1 MNNQSETDKSESKT
15 DNSGFEYKPMDE
27 KLSISIIVPLVVFLG
42 IMSLLFCVFFFRF
55 VSEVN
60 IRIPF
65 WRSESFQPMIV
76 LLYFGVVVFAAIF
89 IYYIYCRHIV
99 NMQRIIRD
107 DRKHMR
113 EASNIRLQHL
123 CDLSKA
129 MIGESK
135 KKEQNP
141 YRLEVEKTIIIKNI
155 VFLTLIVL
163 SYCSFASVKVS
174 DVVAKQRYPW
184 NGLVDISCNVSGIE
198 GVLKGYEF
206 ELSAVMPNDCG
217 VRLLSTFK
225 VVYDGV
231 MRPDKAVEVNGRYS
245 LVWDAKADLGE
256 VQFPNMVVRVQIERA
271 KVQLWEGGPY
281 WAMTNIGAEK
291 PEDFG
296 YYFWWG
302 DTIGYKRGTD
312 KWIASDGSNS
322 NFSFSISNAP
332 TYDKSIS
339 TLKSE
344 GWLTS
349 DGVLAPEHDA
359 ANIHWGNG
367 WRMPTKDEFD
377 ALNNKCDWT
386 RTTKNG
392 VNGHIVKGRGSYAS
406 NSIFL
411 PAAGCGNYS
420 SLYNVGSY
428 GYYWSSVPS
437 SSYGSNA
444 WLLYF
449 HPSYHCTDSN
459 YYRYYGR
466 SVRPI
471 LGFTK

>member
-1 MNNQSETDKSESKT
+1 MNNQSETDKSESKA

-107 DRKHMR
+107 DRKHMM

-206 ELSAVMPNDCG
+206 ELSAVMPNDGG

-225 VVYDGV
+225 VVQDGV
-231 MRPDKAVEVNGRYS
+231 IQPDKAVEVNGRYS

-271 KVQLWEGGPY
+271 KVQLWDGGPY
-281 WAMTNIGAEK
+281 WATTNIGAEE
-291 PEDFG
+291 PSDFG
-296 YYFWWG
+296 YCFWWG
-302 DTIGYKRGTD
+302 DTVGYKLEN
-312 KWIASDGSNS
+312 KELVASDGSS
-322 NFSFSISNAP
+322 LDCFDERTKSTYKGIS
-332 TYDKSIS
+332 Y
-339 TLKSE
+339 LKSN
-344 GWLTS
+344 GWITDS
-349 DGVLAPEHDA
+349 NVLMPSYDA
-359 ANIHWGNG
+359 AHVHWGG
-367 WRMPTKDEFD
+367 DWRMPTRSELK
-377 ALNNKCDWT
+377 ALEEKCVWT
-386 RTTKNG
+386 ETFIEGGISGYNVSG
-392 VNGHIVKGRGSYAS
+392 KGEYAS
-406 NSIFL
+406 RSIFL
-411 PAAGCGNYS
+411 PRLHFPTGYS
-420 SLYNVGSY
+420 FANGIV
-428 GYYWSSVPS
+428 WSSVTSEDYYSANAIS
-437 SSYGSNA
+437 SFGRLEWNV
-444 WLLYF
+444 W
-449 HPSYHCTDSN
+449 
-459 YYRYYGR
+459 RYTLCA
-466 SVRPI
+466 VRPVKV
-471 LGFTK
+471 LEK